1 MKIII
6 THQNHKVS
14 ELNIDRP
21 VENVQVI
28 SEEETSVT
36 LAPQALIILLRLLL
50 KDTCFQSQFLQ
61 NQPYNNLRIILDE
74 PFKNEID
81 YKSCNMAFFKVWD
94 QVELEDALHWLSTL
108 GGAYSNLGDHSMDFV
123 SFIDFLLYVILID
136 YVTIKQSLWLISSSC
151 ICLIL

>member
-28 SEEETSVT
+28 SEEETSVA

>member
-28 SEEETSVT
+28 SEEETSVA

-50 KDTCFQSQFLQ
+50 KDTFFQSQFLQ